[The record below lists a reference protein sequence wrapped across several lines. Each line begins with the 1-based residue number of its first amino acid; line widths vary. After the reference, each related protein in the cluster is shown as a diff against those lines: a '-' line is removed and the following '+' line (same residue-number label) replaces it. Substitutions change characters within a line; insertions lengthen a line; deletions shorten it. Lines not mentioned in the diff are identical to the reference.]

1 MSEHNVK
8 YNYIGL
14 TQNCSVVSDPLVF
27 DGLFYLNS
35 NPDLMDAGM
44 NSVEDARVWKNWILL
59 ISFIYKF

>member
-14 TQNCSVVSDPLVF
+14 TQDCSVVSDPLVF

-44 NSVEDARVWKNWILL
+44 NSVEDARV
-59 ISFIYKF
+59 